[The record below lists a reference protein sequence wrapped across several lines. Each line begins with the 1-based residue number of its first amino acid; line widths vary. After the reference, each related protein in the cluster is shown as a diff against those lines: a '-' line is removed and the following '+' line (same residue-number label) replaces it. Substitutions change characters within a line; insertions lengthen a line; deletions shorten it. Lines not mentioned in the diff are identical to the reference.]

1 MGYQN
6 ASSVLINEGTTIYL
20 RELTENDANDA
31 YCKWLNDPVVNKY
44 LETRKAT
51 IEDLRKYIHLKKE
64 SPNCVFFGIFL
75 KENDKHIGNVKLEP
89 IDFERKTSYFGI
101 LIGEKEQW
109 GKGIGTEATRL
120 AVEYAFNVL
129 HLKEVKLGVI
139 AENKAAIRTYK
150 KVGFEIKKIERKKI
164 KHDATLYDQVIM
176 GIENHT

>member
-1 MGYQN
+1 MGNQN
-6 ASSVLINEGTTIYL
+6 ISSVLKDEGTTIYL
-20 RELTENDANDA
+20 RELTESDANEA
-31 YCKWLNDPVVNKY
+31 YCNWLNDPIVNKY

-51 IEDLRKYIHLKKE
+51 IEDLKQYIRLKKE
-64 SPNCVFFGIFL
+64 SPNCLFFGIFL

-120 AVEYAFNVL
+120 AVDYAFNVL
-129 HLKEVKLGVI
+129 NLKEVMLGVI
-139 AENKAAIRTYK
+139 AENKAAIRAYE
-150 KVGFEIKKIERKKI
+150 KVGFEIKRVEGKKI

-176 GIENHT
+176 GIEKHT